1 MIRCLV
7 VDDEAGAVDI
17 LTRYIEKTPGLKL
30 VKSFR
35 SALEALSFL
44 RGHEVDLVFLDIDM
58 PELDGLRLGEMIDR
72 RKTRIVYCTAYA
84 EYAVQSYELNALD
97 YLLKPISFE
106 RFLKAVA
113 KVPASSPSAVRPA
126 VREKDRPGPGTPS
139 QFFVKSGAKVH
150 RLNVRDLLYIE
161 KDGHYVV
168 FHTAAG
174 EFLSRMSMSELLA
187 ALPEAEFV
195 RVHKSFV
202 VALSKIDTIE
212 RHTVNI
218 RGKEIPIG
226 ENFKA
231 DFLSRVRPAGD

>member
-7 VDDEAGAVDI
+7 VDDEAGAVEI

-35 SALEALSFL
+35 GALDALSFL

-58 PELDGLRLGEMIDR
+58 PELNGLRLGEMIDR
-72 RKTRIVYCTAYA
+72 SKTRLVFCTAYA
-84 EYAVQSYELNALD
+84 EYAVQSYEMEALD

-113 KVPASSPSAVRPA
+113 KVPASAARTAAAETDHPVPA
-126 VREKDRPGPGTPS
+126 APS
-139 QFFVKSGAKVH
+139 QLFIKSGAKVH
-150 RLNVRDLLYIE
+150 RLNVRDLLYME
-161 KDGHYVV
+161 KDGHYVI

-174 EFLSRMSMSELLA
+174 EFLSRMNMPELLA
-187 ALPEAEFV
+187 SLPEAEFA

-202 VALSKIDTIE
+202 VALAKIDTIE
-212 RHTVNI
+212 KHTVVI

-226 ENFKA
+226 EGYRA
-231 DFLSRVRPAGD
+231 DFLRRLRPAGD